1 MTDLRQPVALDQITK
16 NDIYADLVQIGI
28 EKGYTVIPEFRV
40 TLPNR
45 DGTKNLDL
53 VWVTR
58 KPRVGRRQDRES
70 LQYWTLH
77 AAFEIDACDVRNIEG
92 KEFNRHIRDLPTIQ
106 NADASDPISHF
117 VVLYTAAYD
126 RAWNNDR
133 KTVDDEI
140 AERRGWAHGSG
151 VQVLDGR
158 DLSAV
163 HAIRPAVR
171 LPT

>member
-1 MTDLRQPVALDQITK
+1 MTDPQQPATLDQITK
-16 NDIYADLVQIGI
+16 NDIYADLVQMGI
-28 EKGYTVIPEFRV
+28 KKGYVVIPEFRV
-40 TLPNR
+40 ALPDR
-45 DGTKNLDL
+45 DGTKNIDL

-58 KPRVGRRQDRES
+58 KSGVGQRQDRES

-92 KEFNRHIRDLPTIQ
+92 KEFNRHIRDLPTIR
-106 NADASDPISHF
+106 NVDASDPISHF

-133 KTVDDEI
+133 KSADDEI
-140 AERRGWAHGSG
+140 AERRGWARDSG

-158 DLSAV
+158 DLSV
-163 HAIRPAVR
+163 VRAIRQAAS
-171 LPT
+171 LST